1 MRILGKI
8 FAGMLMSLVG
18 CGGERVVE
26 RVVEVK
32 EVQVCESKVEE
43 KLEIS
48 SLMDRMVGLTVN
60 ELGKERVYCGGI
72 WVGADTVITA
82 DHCVE
87 GVKKVRVMLSGGG
100 IYDGLVD
107 REDRVGDLGRIR
119 VYGVSG
125 HGIALVGGRGKVGD
139 RLHIIGHARGL
150 NFSYLQGWVS
160 GYREMEMDRG
170 TGEYMQVT
178 APIYYGDSGGGVFN
192 ERGELVGVTSFIYKV
207 PNVGF
212 AVMGDRVKRMME

>member
-1 MRILGKI
+1 
-8 FAGMLMSLVG
+8 MLMFGLLVG

-32 EVQVCESKVEE
+32 EVQVCEEKEPKGVEV
-43 KLEIS
+43 S

-72 WVGADTVITA
+72 WVSGDMVVTA

-87 GVKKVRVMLSGGG
+87 GVKRVRVMMYGGG
-100 IYDGLVD
+100 IYDGLVE

-119 VYGVSG
+119 VNGVG
-125 HGIALVGGRGKVGD
+125 VHGVAVIGGRGKVGD

-170 TGEYMQVT
+170 VSEYMQVT
-178 APIYYGDSGGGVFN
+178 APIYYGDSGGGIFN
-192 ERGELVGVTSFIYKV
+192 ESGELVGVTSFIYKV

-212 AVMGDRVKRMME
+212 AVMGDRVKRLME